1 MAKEKLTENVTP
13 EGYKRWKFYFA
24 IVVVLAGILVGTL
37 ITLGTIDQDQ
47 VDAWVVAVVASI
59 TAFLGLAGT
68 IRALLNPEKRDTG
81 IAPPVGR
88 DSVM

>member
-37 ITLGTIDQDQ
+37 ITLGAIDQDQ

-81 IAPPVGR
+81 VAPHVER

>member
-24 IVVVLAGILVGTL
+24 IAIVLAGVVVGTL
-37 ITLGTIDQDQ
+37 ITLGFIQQEQ

-59 TAFLGLAGT
+59 TGLLGLAGT
-68 IRALLNPEKRDTG
+68 IRALLNPEKRSEPSTADR
-81 IAPPVGR
+81 PPV
-88 DSVM
+88 M

>member
-81 IAPPVGR
+81 VAPHVER

>member
-13 EGYKRWKFYFA
+13 EGYKRWKFYVA
-24 IVVVLAGILVGTL
+24 VAVVLAGLLIATL
-37 ITLGTIDQDQ
+37 ITVGVIEQEQ
-47 VDAWVVAVVASI
+47 FDAWVVAVGVSI
-59 TAFLGLAGT
+59 TALIGLAGT

-81 IAPPVGR
+81 VAPHVER